1 MIPVAHHGRETRPD
15 VRAPLQPVLVWSRT
29 LTHGNRSSL
38 EALETF
44 IEAQRQLLARVQSDI
59 ERLRTLRGEA
69 LAEPERFVL
78 NLGHEVSMPCWFFVC
93 SIDPLPPLATVGSQ
107 VVSIE

>member
-15 VRAPLQPVLVWSRT
+15 VRAPRQPILVWSWT
-29 LTHGNRSSL
+29 LTHGDRSSL

-44 IEAQRQLLARVQSDI
+44 IETQRQLLARVQSDI

-69 LAEPERFVL
+69 LAEPEHFVL
-78 NLGHEVSMPCWFFVC
+78 NLGHEVWMPCGFFIC
-93 SIDPLPPLATVGSQ
+93 SIDAPPFPRYSWQ
-107 VVSIE
+107 PSRFD